1 MVLLEA
7 NPLEDI
13 TNTRQI
19 AGVMVRGRYYS
30 RADLDLMLEEVAKD
44 YEVAKTTRTVIKIA
58 FPIVVVLLLIS
69 TGWIV
74 VRRILQGK
82 TGQV

>member
-1 MVLLEA
+1 VLLEA
-7 NPLEDI
+7 NPLEEI

-19 AGVMVRGRYYS
+19 AGVMVRGRWYS

-44 YEVAKTTRTVIKIA
+44 YEAAKTTQTVLEIA

-69 TGWIV
+69 AGWIV
-74 VRRILQGK
+74 VQRIRQGK
-82 TGQV
+82 TS